1 MSTWVLCHNSHV
13 TSPPPRPTR
22 TLELEA
28 ALLSVPE
35 GVDVRG
41 IAKCR
46 PLPDELRAPAW
57 LACLDIQQD
66 VDDGLMTF
74 TNIYDL
80 PEQQLMREDIQQ
92 LVGESP

>member
-1 MSTWVLCHNSHV
+1 M
-13 TSPPPRPTR
+13 
-22 TLELEA
+22 
-28 ALLSVPE
+28 PE

-46 PLPDELRAPAW
+46 PLPDELRPAAW

-80 PEQQLMREDIQQ
+80 PEQQLMRQDIQQ
-92 LVGESP
+92 LVGGWSFCCVVFCTCAQMWLCISHYLMGIC